1 MQGAAR
7 GCLACGW
14 ENPLGSSRCAN
25 CGAAL
30 TVKCPAC
37 SDENPVAANF
47 CGRCGQRLRPAETGS
62 GSSADRVRDD
72 VRVLDNR
79 AERRQITVMFCDLVG
94 SVSLSEELD
103 PEDLTE
109 VIVAYRNAVHS
120 IIDDLGG
127 YIARYLGDGLLI
139 YFGYPQAYEDDAVR
153 AVRAALRI
161 IQDVNSLAARRR
173 LPIKSPL
180 QTHIGVHTG
189 LVVVGELGTG
199 TARERDGIIGETP
212 NVAARLE
219 KLAEPDTVLIS
230 AATYELVARH
240 FHCTQLPAQPVDG
253 IPQLL
258 DIYYVRAEIEHFGEI
273 RPRVREAIRIV
284 DRKQELRLLRAGWG
298 QAKRGRGGVFVLSG
312 EPGVGKS
319 RLTRALIEDVAR
331 NPPRILSCF
340 CSSENAGSAFVPV
353 ADMLRRELGLG
364 RSAVQFD
371 DFRRLAVALE
381 SSGLPEEAISA
392 LALFLSLKLP
402 DSVQPPLLSP
412 EGLRQRTME
421 WLGLWLSRQADDRPV
436 LFLVEDIHWA
446 DASTLEWL
454 DQIARLGPTA
464 QIMMVTTVR
473 TECRRA

>member
-1 MQGAAR
+1 M
-7 GCLACGW
+7 
-14 ENPLGSSRCAN
+14 
-25 CGAAL
+25 
-30 TVKCPAC
+30 
-37 SDENPVAANF
+37 AANF
-47 CGRCGQRLRPAETGS
+47 CGRCGQRLRPAEAGS

-72 VRVLDNR
+72 VRVLDSR

-139 YFGYPQAYEDDAVR
+139 YFGYPQAHEDDAVR

-173 LPIKSPL
+173 LPVKSPL
-180 QTHIGVHTG
+180 QAHIGVHTG

-240 FHCTQLPAQPVDG
+240 FHCTQLAAQPVKG
-253 IPQLL
+253 ISKVV

-312 EPGVGKS
+312 EPGVGKRCS
-319 RLTRALIEDVAR
+319 STIFDISPSLWRAPACRKRRFPRLPSFCRSNCPTACNPRCCLPRGCDKGPWNGWASGCPGKRMISPCSSSWRISIGPTHRRSNGSTRSRAL
-331 NPPRILSCF
+331 
-340 CSSENAGSAFVPV
+340 
-353 ADMLRRELGLG
+353 
-364 RSAVQFD
+364 
-371 DFRRLAVALE
+371 
-381 SSGLPEEAISA
+381 
-392 LALFLSLKLP
+392 
-402 DSVQPPLLSP
+402 
-412 EGLRQRTME
+412 
-421 WLGLWLSRQADDRPV
+421 
-436 LFLVEDIHWA
+436 
-446 DASTLEWL
+446 
-454 DQIARLGPTA
+454 
-464 QIMMVTTVR
+464 
-473 TECRRA
+473 CRRRRS